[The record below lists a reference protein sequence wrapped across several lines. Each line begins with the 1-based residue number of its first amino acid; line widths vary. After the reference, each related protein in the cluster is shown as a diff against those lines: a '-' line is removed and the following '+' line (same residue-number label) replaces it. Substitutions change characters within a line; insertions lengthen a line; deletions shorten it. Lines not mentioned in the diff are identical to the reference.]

1 MKNIVNFFG
10 RLLAIASIV
19 LLVIKLVHHFHEI
32 LTFTWGLSAYMSLL
46 GFVAACVV
54 IGVISSY
61 VWSILLRGGGVFLR
75 LRQAYIIM
83 GQSQIAK
90 YLPGNVFHY
99 VGRFALARRQSIS
112 TEAIVLST
120 GVETFLVIATSAAIV
135 IAGLFFSGGVPPWM
149 KETLSTASLLIVF
162 SAIALVAVIV
172 ITAAF
177 FMPRVRSQIRAGLA
191 YLQVGR
197 VGISIFLYLIVFSV
211 VGIFLSILTTALWGM
226 NTGVPWYQFTWGF
239 TLAWVLGFVTPGA
252 PGGIGI
258 RELVFVGLYGK
269 ELGEGLA
276 VGLAIVLRVITS
288 LGDLATFGLAYWL
301 GKKENN
307 DGATK

>member
-1 MKNIVNFFG
+1 MKNIINFLG
-10 RLLAIASIV
+10 RLLAVVSIV

-32 LTFTWGLSAYMSLL
+32 PPFTWGLSAYLSLL

-61 VWSILLRGGGVFLR
+61 VWRILLRGGGVFLR
-75 LRQAYIIM
+75 LREAYIIM

-120 GVETFLVIATSAAIV
+120 GAETFVVIATSAAIV
-135 IAGLFFSGGVPPWM
+135 IIGLFFSGGMPPWM
-149 KETLSTASLLIVF
+149 KETLGTASLLIVF

-172 ITAAF
+172 SAAAF
-177 FMPRVRSQIRAGLA
+177 FSIRLRSQIRAGLA

-197 VGISIFLYLIVFSV
+197 VGIAMFLYLVVFSV

-226 NTGVPWYQFTWGF
+226 NTGVTWYHFTWGF
-239 TLAWVLGFVTPGA
+239 ALAWLLGFITPGA

-276 VGLAIVLRVITS
+276 VGLAVVLRVITS

-301 GKKENN
+301 GRRER
-307 DGATK
+307 DAGSEE